1 MSINNKQRIVELN
14 EDQTSQLRSIWLS
27 QKHAISP
34 DNWIYYKVKLT
45 RPQARFTVNQLF
57 RLVMTL
63 GEAEFEPIPEFLL
76 EYLDPR

>member
-1 MSINNKQRIVELN
+1 MSTNTKQRIVELS
-14 EDQTSQLRSIWLS
+14 EAQTSQLRSIWLS
-27 QKHAISP
+27 QRNAISP

-45 RPQARFTVNQLF
+45 RSQARFTVNQLF